1 MNTKKPSKQAGSI
14 FANVALGVA
23 AVGSVAAVTADWT
36 AQQAA
41 LAVQRQQGQLFT
53 VLNDAVGNYM
63 TLLYTQL
70 TEQTADGTDKIP
82 GTCAT
87 LPYRVGES
95 VATHSDILAKKCT
108 LTVPLSSGATGT
120 TTSTTS
126 TTSTTT
132 STATYTLD
140 NALQPTLSDL
150 KALGILD
157 RNIAETPA
165 MPTELLVSG
174 PNSAGAKSTAL
185 APNGYAISIEPK
197 CVGLGSAAS
206 TCNKTNKALISSVIN
221 IQPFAQS
228 QYTQNFTTLLW
239 AAGPDAAMSGPADA
253 SNIGAQENRINPTGE
268 FRSVQAGWTRNNPIT
283 QEWSVTAGTTTT
295 SYTRGADSLML
306 MRNGYDSA
314 YWQLARRDGSTPPT
328 ANWDFNGKDLTNV
341 GKLTAASAEIQNLK
355 VTGDQAIEGNQTV
368 KGNQSI
374 QGDQSVG
381 KNLTVQGT
389 STFTGLL
396 SAMGGLLVQGATDLR
411 GALTVA
417 GPAIFKDDVS
427 VSKNLAV
434 DGNTA
439 LKGTLTGTSATFTG
453 ALTAGSLA
461 IGHTQITQDGT
472 LLGGKLGWGVTPGTT
487 CSSNYALAQSTDGKV
502 QICRGGGWTALITS
516 ENIVLTAP
524 GAGQA
529 CAPEGAP
536 GRLPDGT
543 LVVCKNSKWES
554 TAQGTALEG
563 RACTTEGAL
572 ATMLTAPDH
581 PNMIL
586 LGCRNGLWSQNVF
599 NKPKLAA
606 VTQGGTCPMDD
617 ELAMDRRGYPSLLI
631 CKSGT
636 WQTLGTQ
643 LLANMQ
649 KGTSCTLEGV
659 LASDIDH
666 TGLLVCKGGVWA
678 KTTDPVELGSACS
691 PNGREVTLGSGDK
704 LYCVAGA
711 WSDMPPYFA
720 IRRFADSMLVHLNR
734 PIKFNGAIY
743 GVYNEPDLGG
753 QSTSQTYSNISYWM
767 VAGNAVSSYT
777 GRRGSTWWLGDWS
790 GTRTVEI
797 ATAQELYAIHD
808 AFGGRPPAWNF
819 PFQDGAEVWT
829 ANRRDE
835 CDNGCGMGWS
845 GGGGNWWD
853 HITVD
858 IWTNWTFHRYNTE
871 KRPIILK
878 MSINP

>member
-1 MNTKKPSKQAGSI
+1 M
-14 FANVALGVA
+14 
-23 AVGSVAAVTADWT
+23 
-36 AQQAA
+36 
-41 LAVQRQQGQLFT
+41 
-53 VLNDAVGNYM
+53 
-63 TLLYTQL
+63 
-70 TEQTADGTDKIP
+70 
-82 GTCAT
+82 
-87 LPYRVGES
+87 
-95 VATHSDILAKKCT
+95 
-108 LTVPLSSGATGT
+108 
-120 TTSTTS
+120 
-126 TTSTTT
+126 
-132 STATYTLD
+132 
-140 NALQPTLSDL
+140 
-150 KALGILD
+150 
-157 RNIAETPA
+157 
-165 MPTELLVSG
+165 
-174 PNSAGAKSTAL
+174 
-185 APNGYAISIEPK
+185 
-197 CVGLGSAAS
+197 
-206 TCNKTNKALISSVIN
+206 
-221 IQPFAQS
+221 
-228 QYTQNFTTLLW
+228 
-239 AAGPDAAMSGPADA
+239 
-253 SNIGAQENRINPTGE
+253 
-268 FRSVQAGWTRNNPIT
+268 QAGWTRNNPIT

-328 ANWDFNGKDLTNV
+328 ANWNFNGKDLTNV

-461 IGHTQITQDGT
+461 IGSTQITQDGT
-472 LLGGKLGWGVTPGTT
+472 LLGSKLGWGVTPGTT

-606 VTQGGTCPMDD
+606 VTQGGTCQ
-617 ELAMDRRGYPSLLI
+617 I
-631 CKSGT
+631 
-636 WQTLGTQ
+636 
-643 LLANMQ
+643 
-649 KGTSCTLEGV
+649 
-659 LASDIDH
+659 
-666 TGLLVCKGGVWA
+666 
-678 KTTDPVELGSACS
+678 
-691 PNGREVTLGSGDK
+691 GRAHV
-704 LYCVAGA
+704 
-711 WSDMPPYFA
+711 
-720 IRRFADSMLVHLNR
+720 
-734 PIKFNGAIY
+734 
-743 GVYNEPDLGG
+743 
-753 QSTSQTYSNISYWM
+753 
-767 VAGNAVSSYT
+767 
-777 GRRGSTWWLGDWS
+777 
-790 GTRTVEI
+790 
-797 ATAQELYAIHD
+797 
-808 AFGGRPPAWNF
+808 
-819 PFQDGAEVWT
+819 
-829 ANRRDE
+829 
-835 CDNGCGMGWS
+835 
-845 GGGGNWWD
+845 
-853 HITVD
+853 
-858 IWTNWTFHRYNTE
+858 
-871 KRPIILK
+871 
-878 MSINP
+878 